1 MGFAGWNLLGFGQA
15 TVEDTFMVNSATEL
29 HERSLVPA
37 VGRTGQSFLFRL
49 WGGVRG
55 RIWQMSVASVVVA
68 GALAFVYWRLLAPVD
83 VRSHEVTSGEIVA
96 EVMGTGTV
104 ATHVKVTI
112 SANITGLLSEVLF
125 DQGDQVK
132 SGQVVARLDDRDLTR
147 QVKVEEANVSARKAT
162 VERLIAD
169 KSSAQSNLER
179 ASHDFE
185 RAQGLLP
192 SKAISQQ
199 DYGRYLD
206 AFNTAK
212 AGMERAEAALVEGQ
226 KLLIAAEETLE
237 YHKARLA
244 YTVIAAPFD
253 GLIVRRDRDP
263 GDVVVPGTSI
273 LYLVSLKEVWVS
285 AWVDETRQAR
295 VKPGQPAR
303 VVFRSEPSMDYRGA
317 VVRIGRETDPETREF
332 LVDVQPA
339 KLPEQ
344 WSVGQRAEVYIQIA
358 AKSQATLL
366 PSRFLVKRDGEP
378 GVFVAVQGR
387 AQWRTLQLGVEGRE
401 SVEVLEGVTPG
412 EIVVMPT
419 DLKTGQ
425 LTDGQKVTPP

>member
-1 MGFAGWNLLGFGQA
+1 MA
-15 TVEDTFMVNSATEL
+15 NSATEL
-29 HERSLVPA
+29 NDQSLVPA
-37 VGRTGQSFLFRL
+37 VGRKGQSFWFRL
-49 WGGVRG
+49 WGVVGD
-55 RIWQMSVASVVVA
+55 RIWQTAVASVVVA

-83 VRSHEVTSGEIVA
+83 VRSHEVRSGEIIA
-96 EVMGTGTV
+96 EVMGTGIV

-132 SGQVVARLDDRDLTR
+132 AGQIVARLDDRDLQR
-147 QVKVEEANVSARKAT
+147 QVKVEEANISASRAT
-162 VERLIAD
+162 VDRLLAD
-169 KSSAQSNLER
+169 RNSAKSTLELT
-179 ASHDFE
+179 SKNYE
-185 RAQGLLP
+185 RAQGLIP
-192 SKAISQQ
+192 SGAISREEY
-199 DYGRYLD
+199 DRYVD
-206 AFNTAK
+206 AFTTAK

-303 VVFRSEPSMDYRGA
+303 VVFRSEPTVDYRGT

-332 LVDVQPA
+332 LVDVQPE

-344 WSVGQRAEVYIQIA
+344 WSIGQRAEVYIETTR
-358 AKSQATLL
+358 KSQATLL
-366 PSRFLVKRDGEP
+366 PSGFLIKRDGEP
-378 GVFVAVQGR
+378 RVFVAVQGR
-387 AQWRTLQLGVEGRE
+387 AQWRMLRLGIQGRE
-401 SVEVLEGVTPG
+401 NVEVFEGLTPG
-412 EIVVMPT
+412 EIVVLPANSEA
-419 DLKTGQ
+419 GP
-425 LTDGQKVTPP
+425 LTDGRRVRLP